1 MFHVKHKMILFRW
14 IPFFSIFAR
23 YFTKL
28 SSRSS
33 TTLLKC
39 GSQLGITT
47 KKRLLTDIYPLLQS
61 TKTMNDK
68 CQCKL
73 FLLPLDGSVCASNL
87 SLFVGNSPFVSV
99 HPHIQRH
106 WHLHPPRATLSVV
119 ALLLVYRIITVGNC
133 RKGRLHSPQLDFC
146 WVAWVEVQLIP
157 NRIHVLLQRGRG
169 GWLNIFQEHPVNRNR
184 HENLLPFR
192 NVVELSCADAIG
204 YCCRIMARNCCWCT
218 HK

>member
-1 MFHVKHKMILFRW
+1 MNPIFLHFRAIFYKTIITFLHYTAQEW
-14 IPFFSIFAR
+14 ITIGDYNQKTPFNWHLPPVSID
-23 YFTKL
+23 KNV
-28 SSRSS
+28 
-33 TTLLKC
+33 
-39 GSQLGITT
+39 
-47 KKRLLTDIYPLLQS
+47 
-61 TKTMNDK
+61 NDK

-169 GWLNIFQEHPVNRNR
+169 VG
-184 HENLLPFR
+184 
-192 NVVELSCADAIG
+192 
-204 YCCRIMARNCCWCT
+204 
-218 HK
+218 